1 MARAS
6 GYGTQNMSRFS
17 GGATTAVVA
26 DLRYIC
32 HAGDTLASVAKTC
45 RLSVPQL
52 VGMNAAQFPD
62 GVVTA
67 DEKDKS
73 LLYVGQALVVDP
85 RCARAPSPTPSAE
98 GIEFVDVRSGEG
110 ANFADGNCWTPPPS
124 APSSPCISSPSPRQ
138 SQIYLG

>member
-1 MARAS
+1 MSTEQKLGRAS

-73 LLYVGQALVVDP
+73 LLYVDKSGQ
-85 RCARAPSPTPSAE
+85 
-98 GIEFVDVRSGEG
+98 I
-110 ANFADGNCWTPPPS
+110 
-124 APSSPCISSPSPRQ
+124 
-138 SQIYLG
+138 